1 MSLFDVTLIFFL
13 IMNPIGNLNAYLTL
27 THGIESKRKTFI
39 VLREMLI
46 ALFVMLC
53 FNFLGDTVFDFLGL
67 SETAVKI
74 SSGVIIFLVAI
85 KIIFGSGEGLR
96 NHLQEEPFV
105 VPIAI
110 PLVASPSLLAM
121 IMLSAHLTPLL
132 SQTLPAVLIAWFL
145 SFMIFLFAEPIK
157 RVFKTAGL
165 KACEKVIGLVLV
177 LLGVQTICSGIELFW
192 KTQILH
198 A

>member
-1 MSLFDVTLIFFL
+1 MSLFDITLVFFL

-27 THGIESKRKTFI
+27 THGIETKRKSFI
-39 VLREMLI
+39 VLREMVI
-46 ALFVMLC
+46 ALFVMLV
-53 FNFLGDTVFDFLGL
+53 FIFLGDTVFEFLGL
-67 SETAVKI
+67 SEASVKI
-74 SSGVIIFLVAI
+74 SSGVILFLVAL

-96 NHLQEEPFV
+96 SHLQEEPFV

-121 IMLSAHLTPLL
+121 IMLYSHLTSLL
-132 SQTLPAVLIAWFL
+132 SQTLPAVLMAWFL
-145 SFMIFLFAEPIK
+145 SAVIFLCAEQIK
-157 RVFKTAGL
+157 RVFKTTGL
-165 KACEKVIGLVLV
+165 KALEKVIGLVLI
-177 LLGVQTICSGIELFW
+177 LLGVQTICGGIELFW